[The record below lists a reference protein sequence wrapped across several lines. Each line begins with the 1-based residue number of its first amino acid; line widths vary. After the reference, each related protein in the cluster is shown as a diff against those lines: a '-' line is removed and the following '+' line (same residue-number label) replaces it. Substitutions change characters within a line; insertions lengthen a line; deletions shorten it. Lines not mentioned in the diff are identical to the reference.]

1 MNICAKTR
9 GLRRGF
15 PVRSIVRITLLVGVG
30 PVICACSRDPVDL
43 PRAVV
48 EPAAVV
54 AVPAALTL
62 RAGGEAYLSA
72 QANDRAGQPI
82 GGAKFSFHAAEPAL
96 LRVTEQGLVRST
108 GAATALT
115 HVIVA
120 SGRREQAVAVTV
132 LAGPPQ
138 RIEKLSGDAQ
148 VTLAGVAVAEPLTA
162 RLVDA
167 WNNAL
172 GNVPMVARDSAGY
185 FPPIEVTTGPD
196 GTAQFRL
203 PPITRAGA
211 VAVLVGPANATSP
224 VQSFQIEVQA
234 GPPSAITLV
243 PASAD
248 APAVEFAGGAPRVR
262 PDAAR

>member
-1 MNICAKTR
+1 
-9 GLRRGF
+9 L
-15 PVRSIVRITLLVGVG
+15 TLL
-30 PVICACSRDPVDL
+30 
-43 PRAVV
+43 
-48 EPAAVV
+48 
-54 AVPAALTL
+54 
-62 RAGGEAYLSA
+62 AGGEAYLYA